1 MKVRRILFGIVCC
14 LLAFF
19 AAYFNVFGTL
29 DKAAEDIFY
38 HRPEKTDSKIKII
51 KIDEYTMNQM
61 GDFSTWSRDV
71 YADLIDVLCVSE
83 DVRPAV
89 IGFDILF
96 SSDKSVAGD
105 RRFAEACAE
114 FKNVITGFSYNF
126 STLENVLPYGVNQTR
141 LC

>member
-1 MKVRRILFGIVCC
+1 MKVRRILFGILCC

-105 RRFAEACAE
+105 VHFAEKCTE
-114 FKNVITGFSYNF
+114 YKNVINNIIIANNSVSND
-126 STLENVLPYGVNQTR
+126 ENT
-141 LC
+141 